1 MQIKL
6 IFARKVV
13 HPASFWKWGF
23 LEFGSGLFE
32 WTFSNLSVRGSTC
45 VFRSG
50 TGRDSPAWSCD
61 YLYRFIS
68 EQEPIMAR
76 DRSRWFPLLSVCGNL
91 IGSKP
96 VPNCPFTV
104 WAEAFSQRELKFFL
118 SDSYCFRTSKF
129 LVTFPLGILG
139 LLQSR
144 LTQQDARGL
153 WRKLAAVLEEEI
165 CWKNVCFFSKCR
177 LRCELLR
184 VSPIFSKCRLRND
197 SRLQRNVVRVV
208 LSEIVDKDRNRA
220 IARWRHFTTTTR
232 ILEFVVFLCKLRLLF
247 FNPQRDWQI

>member
-32 WTFSNLSVRGSTC
+32 WTFSNLSVRGSTS

-104 WAEAFSQRELKFFL
+104 WAEAFSLRELKFFL

-153 WRKLAAVLEEEI
+153 WRKLAAVLEEEV
-165 CWKNVCFFSKCR
+165 CWTNVCFFFKCR
-177 LRCELLR
+177 LQCELLR
-184 VSPIFSKCRLRND
+184 MSPIFSKCRLRND

-232 ILEFVVFLCKLRLLF
+232 ILSLLF
-247 FNPQRDWQI
+247 SCAN

>member
-1 MQIKL
+1 MQGRSYKLLQMLGNRPFPGFRFKTRVVAQPLKWKRFFILMQIKL

-32 WTFSNLSVRGSTC
+32 WTFSNLSVRGSTS

-50 TGRDSPAWSCD
+50 TGRDSPAWSCE

-76 DRSRWFPLLSVCGNL
+76 DRSRWFPLLSLCGNL

-104 WAEAFSQRELKFFL
+104 WAEAFSQRELKFFCL
-118 SDSYCFRTSKF
+118 TRTA
-129 LVTFPLGILG
+129 LG
-139 LLQSR
+139 LQSFWWHFRWEFWACCSQDSLNKMLEAFDVSWQQSFKRKFAEQTFVSSSSVVCDANFSECLQSSPSVVCETI
-144 LTQQDARGL
+144 LDSNECGARGTF
-153 WRKLAAVLEEEI
+153 WD
-165 CWKNVCFFSKCR
+165 CG
-177 LRCELLR
+177 
-184 VSPIFSKCRLRND
+184 
-197 SRLQRNVVRVV
+197 
-208 LSEIVDKDRNRA
+208 
-220 IARWRHFTTTTR
+220 
-232 ILEFVVFLCKLRLLF
+232 
-247 FNPQRDWQI
+247 

>member
-1 MQIKL
+1 MGTIFHSHANKL

-13 HPASFWKWGF
+13 HLASFWKWGF
-23 LEFGSGLFE
+23 LELGSGLFE
-32 WTFSNLSVRGSTC
+32 WTFSNLSVKGSTS

-50 TGRDSPAWSCD
+50 TGRDSPAWSCE

-104 WAEAFSQRELKFFL
+104 WAEAFSHRELKFSL

-129 LVTFPLGILG
+129 LVTFSPGILG

-153 WRKLAAVLEEEI
+153 WCELAVSWQQSLKKKFAEKTYLS
-165 CWKNVCFFSKCR
+165 CFSKCR
-177 LRCELLR
+177 LRCELLQ
-184 VSPIFSKCRLRND
+184 VSPIFSKCLLRND
-197 SRLQRNVVRVV
+197 SQLQRNVVRVV
-208 LSEIVDKDRNRA
+208 LFEIVDKDRNFNLSQ
-220 IARWRHFTTTTR
+220 IQLKTKV
-232 ILEFVVFLCKLRLLF
+232 ISVLL
-247 FNPQRDWQI
+247 